1 MYASKSLIELSPQ
14 RFTPPA
20 SSFQCSAR
28 ASNVFT
34 SSRRACSSVFPDGFV
49 CG

>member
-1 MYASKSLIELSPQ
+1 LTELSPQ

-28 ASNVFT
+28 ASSVFT
-34 SSRRACSSVFPDGFV
+34 SSRSASASLFPLGLV
-49 CG
+49 CGYTS